1 ALRNVQRTSRMG
13 SQSHV
18 GLRYRDD
25 EAIRRVANHHLAPG
39 DETRRRRPARVGN
52 RAMIKISLSVTS
64 DGPQGQPWPPS
75 ESDALWSIVRR
86 ADGCTVWRAIEL
98 AESDPLP
105 RTSAISQRQQPQ

>member
-1 ALRNVQRTSRMG
+1 
-13 SQSHV
+13 
-18 GLRYRDD
+18 
-25 EAIRRVANHHLAPG
+25 
-39 DETRRRRPARVGN
+39 
-52 RAMIKISLSVTS
+52 MIKISLSVTS

-105 RTSAISQRQQPQ
+105 RTLQFRRGSNRNERISL